1 MRSFFV
7 MCRSGDNCREV
18 RQAAL
23 SSGQMNTD
31 QPRPAA
37 ANPDSEYSL
46 SIEDAAELYAG
57 AGLPRDL
64 RTIQRYCAKGRLECR
79 LVEIPFGEKYFVT
92 PLSVARHVAYI
103 KEVRQAMASRGEP
116 RQVGDELQ
124 PKNEEAAAP
133 TDHGEPRL
141 AATESQPLED
151 EQEQR
156 QPRTSRDEP
165 RFVAAETEMASRYV
179 NGLERENEF
188 LRGQITV
195 KDDQIKDLTERARET
210 NHLIAGLQKMLTPLL
225 GRGGESSHRVGE
237 DTDPQ

>member
-1 MRSFFV
+1 MS
-7 MCRSGDNCREV
+7 
-18 RQAAL
+18 
-23 SSGQMNTD
+23 TD

-46 SIEDAAELYAG
+46 SIEDAAEVYAG

-116 RQVGDELQ
+116 RQVADELQ
-124 PKNEEAAAP
+124 PDNNDTAAP

-141 AATESQPLED
+141 AATETPTLEGK
-151 EQEQR
+151 QEQR
-156 QPRTSRDEP
+156 QPPTSRDRSRP
-165 RFVAAETEMASRYV
+165 VATETEIESKYPAT
-179 NGLERENEF
+179 LERENDF
-188 LRGQITV
+188 LRGQISV
-195 KDDQIKDLTERARET
+195 KDEQIKDLTERARET

-225 GRGGESSHRVGE
+225 GRGAGPSDPTA
-237 DTDPQ
+237 DTT